1 MMSLLQVHE
10 LRKKYGNLLILQDI
24 SFNINEGEIVGLV
37 GPNGAGK
44 STLLR
49 SILAIEE
56 VESGSV
62 KVKNISNQNSDFYKF
77 VSFIPSDNY
86 LYMQLTGYDHLAFVA
101 NIYQL
106 GKSAIEEVIDQ
117 IGISTYVDQPV
128 KTYSYGMRQHLLI
141 ALSILTK
148 PSIILMDEP
157 FNGLD
162 PTSTIELKELIRKLH
177 AQRISFI
184 ISTHNLDIL
193 EDLTKTIWFIR
204 EGMLFKD
211 DIKLEMKLPYQIE
224 VKVTD
229 VTILENLMTDCQ
241 LPHQISE
248 NIVITNHNYD
258 VGKYLEWLLMNKV
271 QIQSVNQIKPNLE
284 ERYKHFYE
292 VLKKNRLNNFKR

>member
-1 MMSLLQVHE
+1 MMSLLQVHQ
-10 LRKKYGNLLILQDI
+10 LRKKYGNLLILRDI
-24 SFNINEGEIVGLV
+24 SFDINEGDIIGLV

-56 VESGSV
+56 VERGSV

-106 GKSAIEEVIDQ
+106 GKAAIEEVIDQ

-177 AQRISFI
+177 AQRISLI

-204 EGMLFKD
+204 DEMLFKD

-241 LPHQISE
+241 LPHQLSE
-248 NIVITNHNYD
+248 NIVITDHNYD

-284 ERYKHFYE
+284 GRYKHFYE
-292 VLKKNRLNNFKR
+292 VLKKDQA

>member
-1 MMSLLQVHE
+1 MMSLLQVNQ

-24 SFNINEGEIVGLV
+24 SFDINEGDIVGLV

-44 STLLR
+44 STLLQ

-117 IGISTYVDQPV
+117 IGISTYVDEPV
-128 KTYSYGMRQHLLI
+128 KSYSYGMRQHLLI

-204 EGMLFKD
+204 DGMLFKD
-211 DIKLEMKLPYQIE
+211 DIKLEMKHPYQIE

-229 VTILENLMTDCQ
+229 GTILENLLTDCQ

-248 NIVITNHNYD
+248 NRVITDHNYD

-271 QIQSVNQIKPNLE
+271 QIQSVNPIKPNLE

-292 VLKKNRLNNFKR
+292 VLKK

>member
-1 MMSLLQVHE
+1 MMSLLQVHQ
-10 LRKKYGNLLILQDI
+10 LRKKYGNLLILRDI
-24 SFNINEGEIVGLV
+24 SFDINEGDIIGLV

-56 VESGSV
+56 VERGSV

-106 GKSAIEEVIDQ
+106 GKAAIEEVIDQ

-177 AQRISFI
+177 AQRISLI

-204 EGMLFKD
+204 DGMLFKD

-241 LPHQISE
+241 LPHQLSE
-248 NIVITNHNYD
+248 NIVITDHNYD

-284 ERYKHFYE
+284 GRYKHFYE
-292 VLKKNRLNNFKR
+292 VLKKDQA

>member
-1 MMSLLQVHE
+1 MMSLLQVHQ
-10 LRKKYGNLLILQDI
+10 LRKKYGNLLILRDI
-24 SFNINEGEIVGLV
+24 SFDINEGDIIGLV

-49 SILAIEE
+49 SIMAIEE
-56 VESGSV
+56 VERGSV

-106 GKSAIEEVIDQ
+106 GKAAIEEVINQ

-177 AQRISFI
+177 AQRISLI

-204 EGMLFKD
+204 DGMLFKD
-211 DIKLEMKLPYQIE
+211 NIKLEMKLPYQIE

-229 VTILENLMTDCQ
+229 VTLLENLMTDCQ

-248 NIVITNHNYD
+248 NIVITDHNYD

-292 VLKKNRLNNFKR
+292 VLKKDQA

>member
-1 MMSLLQVHE
+1 MSLLQVHQ
-10 LRKKYGNLLILQDI
+10 LRKKYGNLLILRDI
-24 SFNINEGEIVGLV
+24 SFDINEGDIIGLV

-49 SILAIEE
+49 SIMAIEE
-56 VESGSV
+56 VERGSV

-106 GKSAIEEVIDQ
+106 GKAAIEEVIDQ

-204 EGMLFKD
+204 DGMLFKD
-211 DIKLEMKLPYQIE
+211 NIKLEMKLPYQIE

-229 VTILENLMTDCQ
+229 VTLLENLMTDCQ

-248 NIVITNHNYD
+248 NIVITDHNYD

-292 VLKKNRLNNFKR
+292 VLKKDQA

>member
-1 MMSLLQVHE
+1 MMSLLQVHQ
-10 LRKKYGNLLILQDI
+10 LRKKYGNLLILQNI

-128 KTYSYGMRQHLLI
+128 KTYSYGLRQHLLI

-177 AQRISFI
+177 ALRISFI

-248 NIVITNHNYD
+248 NIVITDHNYD
-258 VGKYLEWLLMNKV
+258 VGKYLEWLLMNKM

-292 VLKKNRLNNFKR
+292 VLKKEQAQ

>member
-1 MMSLLQVHE
+1 MMSLLQVHQ

-62 KVKNISNQNSDFYKF
+62 KVKNISNQNSDFYKL

-292 VLKKNRLNNFKR
+292 VLKKEQA